1 MGYTVTPW
9 KITIPKTSSSPLKI
23 GKLPKGNHRIPTIF
37 RCELLVFREGNM
49 EPKVMEVWEDDV
61 PVKLGVELL
70 LGIQSA
76 GVF

>member
-1 MGYTVTPW
+1 M
-9 KITIPKTSSSPLKI
+9 K
-23 GKLPKGNHRIPTIF
+23 
-37 RCELLVFREGNM
+37 
-49 EPKVMEVWEDDV
+49 PKVMEVWEDDV